1 MNWRVVFRLMGVL
14 IVGTAVPMILPI
26 LWALWFAEWDS
37 LLGFSATVGLMG
49 GVGSVL
55 MRLGQGQGGSILRR
69 EALVVVAVAWFVVPA
84 FGALPFLFDG
94 TLSSPI
100 DAYFESVSGFTT
112 TGASIMNLAEV
123 DMGKATS
130 FWRMQTHWLGGMGI
144 MVLFV
149 AILPS
154 LGVGGKMLFKNEVPG
169 PITEGVKPRI
179 RETSLALWKIYG
191 VLTLAQTVALLV
203 CGMDLHFALGHS
215 MSTLGTGGFSPLP
228 QSIGE
233 LQRPAVEWVCL
244 LFMLIGGGNFSLY
257 YYVVQG
263 ERRAL
268 LRDTETR
275 VYLGLVLIS
284 SILVAVTIL
293 PRHDFHVHD
302 AVRHALFNVISV
314 VTTTGFASEDFN
326 LYPSFARN
334 ILFFLLFVGACTGST
349 AGGPK
354 IFRYVVIAKALMLHI
369 GKTFRPQMVTTIRV
383 GRQRISDETVNG
395 IFAFMI
401 LYLLV
406 FAFGALA
413 MSAMTPNLE
422 MALSGTI
429 TCLGNVGPGLGQFGP
444 MGGFIDLFWPG
455 KLLMTVL
462 MILGRL
468 ELYTVLV
475 LFVPAF
481 WRR

>member
-1 MNWRVVFRLMGVL
+1 MNWGVVLRLLGILV
-14 IVGTAVPMILPI
+14 VGTAVPMVLPI
-26 LWALWFAEWDS
+26 LWALWYAEWQS
-37 LLGFSATVGLMG
+37 LLGFAATVGIMAA
-49 GVGSVL
+49 VGSVML
-55 MRLGQGQGGSILRR
+55 HFGRGQGGSILRR
-69 EALVVVAVAWFVVPA
+69 EALFVVAVAWFVVPA
-84 FGALPFLFDG
+84 FGALPFLLDG

-112 TGASIMNLAEV
+112 TGASIMNLAETN
-123 DMGKATS
+123 MGKATS

-179 RETSLALWKIYG
+179 RETSLALWKLYG
-191 VLTLAQTVALLV
+191 VLTIVQTLALMA
-203 CGMDLHFALGHS
+203 CGMDLHFSLGHS

-228 QSIGE
+228 MSIGQ
-233 LQRPAVEWVCL
+233 LQKPSVEWVCL
-244 LFMLIGGGNFSLY
+244 VFMLIGGGNFSLY
-257 YYVVQG
+257 YYMMQG
-263 ERRAL
+263 DRRAL
-268 LRDTETR
+268 LRDPETR
-275 VYLGLVLIS
+275 VYLGLVLTS
-284 SILVAVTIL
+284 ALLVAITIL
-293 PRHDFHVHD
+293 PRHDYNLHD
-302 AVRHALFNVISV
+302 SIRHALFNVISV
-314 VTTTGFASEDFN
+314 VTTTGFASEDFDS
-326 LYPSFARN
+326 YPAFARN
-334 ILFFLLFVGACTGST
+334 ILFFLLFIGACTGST

-354 IFRYVVIAKALMLHI
+354 IFRYVVIAKALVLHI

-383 GRQRISDETVNG
+383 GRQRISDETVHG
-395 IFAFMI
+395 IFAFVS
-401 LYLLV
+401 LYFLV

-422 MALSGTI
+422 TALSGTI
-429 TCLGNVGPGLGQFGP
+429 ACLGNVGPGLGQFGP

-475 LFVPAF
+475 LFVPTF